1 MSRVSMQEVQY
12 ILGTEPAW
20 LLATGGR
27 LWVTRA
33 GDPADHVLAPG
44 ERLPVRRG
52 DRLWLGGWDSG
63 GWATWRWEPRP
74 ESGWGQRLRR
84 RVVSGL
90 AGLAARLLRA
100 AAGGLAA
107 LARRAADIA
116 RRAQGC
122 ISAGDS
128 IASAGTV

>member
-52 DRLWLGGWDSG
+52 DRLWLGGWEAG
-63 GWATWRWEPRP
+63 GWATWQWEPRP
-74 ESGWGQRLRR
+74 EPDWHQRLVRR
-84 RVVSGL
+84 LV
-90 AGLAARLLRA
+90 AGAAGAVARALRG

-116 RRAQGC
+116 CRAQGC
-122 ISAGDS
+122 IKAGDS
-128 IASAGTV
+128 MASAGTV